1 MANPNSLFPWLKYQD
16 IQIADIALRTQFE
29 SYMSIGNYSQ
39 ALRLLSDNQ
48 SQLQGKA
55 WIGDS
60 INTLVNGII
69 TLESLY
75 NDNVIK
81 FLSDLSETLQSLVD
95 NYRNVGT
102 WIVGNEYK
110 ELNFVAY
117 DNEMYMALQ
126 DVPANTPITDTNYW
140 LYVGLRGEQG
150 VAGVNVRQQYDYSSG
165 KAYNINDLVVYQGQ
179 IYVALK
185 NNTNVLPT
193 NSDTWLL
200 YERVVK
206 ANIYVSNVAPTEE
219 LINGKIWFKTQSD
232 PYTHLADTP
241 IIGTFMMY
249 QNGTW
254 EEMYPDTIFDWV
266 EDKDQYREV
275 GFEIDTIIEFS
286 DIQAVDIRDSRI
298 TNDAIVMVLP
308 QYNITVE
315 QWKDYNHI
323 AEVRVANGVIGIFSD
338 ETFNA
343 VNPSTNIPIRILV
356 R

>member
-29 SYMSIGNYSQ
+29 SYMSVGNYSQ

-126 DVPANTPITDTNYW
+126 DVPVNTPITDTNYW

-150 VAGVNVRQQYDYSSG
+150 AAGVNVRQQYDYSSG

-185 NNTNVLPT
+185 SNTNVLPT

-275 GFEIDTIIEFS
+275 GFEFQAIIQTNEWNNLS
-286 DIQAVDIRDSRI
+286 VDVS
-298 TNDAIVMVLP
+298 N
-308 QYNITVE
+308 
-315 QWKDYNHI
+315 NHI
-323 AEVRVANGVIGIFSD
+323 TIDSIVNIMPQSNMSNTQWIEYNKLESVTIANGKITITANSQI
-338 ETFNA
+338 TQ
-343 VNPSTNIPIRILV
+343 SLPIKILV

>member
-29 SYMSIGNYSQ
+29 SYMSVGNYSQ

-126 DVPANTPITDTNYW
+126 DVPVNTPITDTNYW

-150 VAGVNVRQQYDYSSG
+150 AAGVNVRQQYDYSSG

-185 NNTNVLPT
+185 SNTNVLPT

-275 GFEIDTIIEFS
+275 GFEFQAIIQTNEWNNLS
-286 DIQAVDIRDSRI
+286 VDVS
-298 TNDAIVMVLP
+298 N
-308 QYNITVE
+308 
-315 QWKDYNHI
+315 NHI
-323 AEVRVANGVIGIFSD
+323 TIDSIVNVMPQSNMSNTQWVEYNKLESVTVANGKITITANSQI
-338 ETFNA
+338 TQ
-343 VNPSTNIPIRILV
+343 SLPIKILV

>member
-29 SYMSIGNYSQ
+29 SYMSVGNYSQ

-150 VAGVNVRQQYDYSSG
+150 VAGVNVRQQYNYSSG

-185 NNTNVLPT
+185 SNTNVLPT

-219 LINGKIWFKTQSD
+219 LINGKIWFKTQSN

-275 GFEIDTIIEFS
+275 GFEFQAIIQTNEWNNLS
-286 DIQAVDIRDSRI
+286 VDVS
-298 TNDAIVMVLP
+298 N
-308 QYNITVE
+308 
-315 QWKDYNHI
+315 NHI
-323 AEVRVANGVIGIFSD
+323 TIDSIVNIMPQSNMSNTQWIEYNKLESVTIANGKITITANSQI
-338 ETFNA
+338 TQ
-343 VNPSTNIPIRILV
+343 SLPIKILV

>member
-16 IQIADIALRTQFE
+16 IQIADMALRTQFE
-29 SYMSIGNYSQ
+29 SYMSVGNYSQ

-48 SQLQGKA
+48 LQLQGKA

-126 DVPANTPITDTNYW
+126 DVPVNTPITDTNYW

-150 VAGVNVRQQYDYSSG
+150 AAGVNVRQQYDYSSG

-185 NNTNVLPT
+185 SNTNVLPT

-275 GFEIDTIIEFS
+275 GFEFQAIIQTNEWNNLS
-286 DIQAVDIRDSRI
+286 VDVS
-298 TNDAIVMVLP
+298 N
-308 QYNITVE
+308 
-315 QWKDYNHI
+315 NHI
-323 AEVRVANGVIGIFSD
+323 TIDSIVNVMPQSNMSNTQWVEYNKLESVTVANGKITITANSQI
-338 ETFNA
+338 TQ
-343 VNPSTNIPIRILV
+343 SLPIKILV

>member
-29 SYMSIGNYSQ
+29 SYMSVGNYSQ

-126 DVPANTPITDTNYW
+126 DVPVNTPITDTNYW

-185 NNTNVLPT
+185 SNTNVLPT

-323 AEVRVANGVIGIFSD
+323 AEVQVANGVIGIFSD

-343 VNPSTNIPIRILV
+343 FNPSTNIPIRILV

>member
-29 SYMSIGNYSQ
+29 SYMSVGNYSQ

-126 DVPANTPITDTNYW
+126 DVPANAPITDTNYW

-150 VAGVNVRQQYDYSSG
+150 VAGVNVRQQYNYSSG

-185 NNTNVLPT
+185 SNTNVLPT

-249 QNGTW
+249 QKGTW

-275 GFEIDTIIEFS
+275 GFEFQAIIQTNEWNNLS
-286 DIQAVDIRDSRI
+286 VDVS
-298 TNDAIVMVLP
+298 N
-308 QYNITVE
+308 
-315 QWKDYNHI
+315 NHI
-323 AEVRVANGVIGIFSD
+323 TIDSIVNVMPQSNISNTQWVEYNKLESVTVANGKITITANSQI
-338 ETFNA
+338 TQ
-343 VNPSTNIPIRILV
+343 SLPIKILV

>member
-29 SYMSIGNYSQ
+29 SYMSVGNYSQ
-39 ALRLLSDNQ
+39 ALRLLSNNQ

-150 VAGVNVRQQYDYSSG
+150 VAGVNVCQQYNYSSG

-185 NNTNVLPT
+185 SNTNVLPT

-206 ANIYVSNVAPTEE
+206 ANIYVSNVAPTEK

-275 GFEIDTIIEFS
+275 GFEFQVTIQTNEWNNLSVDVSNSHITIDS
-286 DIQAVDIRDSRI
+286 
-298 TNDAIVMVLP
+298 IVNVMP
-308 QYNITVE
+308 QSNMSNTQWVEYNKLESVT
-315 QWKDYNHI
+315 
-323 AEVRVANGVIGIFSD
+323 VANGKITITANLQITQSL
-338 ETFNA
+338 
-343 VNPSTNIPIRILV
+343 PIKILV

>member
-29 SYMSIGNYSQ
+29 SYMSVGNYSQ

-126 DVPANTPITDTNYW
+126 DVPVNTPITDTNYW

-150 VAGVNVRQQYDYSSG
+150 AAGVNVRQQYDYSSG

-185 NNTNVLPT
+185 SNTNVLPT

-275 GFEIDTIIEFS
+275 VEFQAM
-286 DIQAVDIRDSRI
+286 IQTNEWNNLSVDVS
-298 TNDAIVMVLP
+298 N
-308 QYNITVE
+308 
-315 QWKDYNHI
+315 NHI
-323 AEVRVANGVIGIFSD
+323 TIDSIVNVMPQSNMSNTQWVEYNKLESVTVANGKITITANSQI
-338 ETFNA
+338 TQ
-343 VNPSTNIPIRILV
+343 SLPIKILV

>member
-29 SYMSIGNYSQ
+29 SYMSVGNYSQ

-126 DVPANTPITDTNYW
+126 DVPANTPITDANYW

-150 VAGVNVRQQYDYSSG
+150 VAGVNVRQQYNYSSG

-185 NNTNVLPT
+185 SNTNVLPT

-232 PYTHLADTP
+232 PYTYLADTP

-275 GFEIDTIIEFS
+275 GFEFQAIIQTNEWNNLS
-286 DIQAVDIRDSRI
+286 VDVS
-298 TNDAIVMVLP
+298 N
-308 QYNITVE
+308 
-315 QWKDYNHI
+315 NHI
-323 AEVRVANGVIGIFSD
+323 AIDSIVNVMPQSNMSNTQWVEYNKLESVTVANGKITITANSQI
-338 ETFNA
+338 TQ
-343 VNPSTNIPIRILV
+343 SLPIKILV

>member
-29 SYMSIGNYSQ
+29 SYMSVGNYSQ

-150 VAGVNVRQQYDYSSG
+150 VAGVNVRQQYNYSSG
-165 KAYNINDLVVYQGQ
+165 QAYNINDLVVYQGQ

-185 NNTNVLPT
+185 SNTNVLPT

-275 GFEIDTIIEFS
+275 GFEFQAM
-286 DIQAVDIRDSRI
+286 IQTNEWNNLSVDVS
-298 TNDAIVMVLP
+298 N
-308 QYNITVE
+308 
-315 QWKDYNHI
+315 NHI
-323 AEVRVANGVIGIFSD
+323 TIDSIVNVMPQSNMSNTQWVEYNKLESVTVANGKITITANSQI
-338 ETFNA
+338 TQ
-343 VNPSTNIPIRILV
+343 SLPIKILV

>member
-29 SYMSIGNYSQ
+29 SYMSVGNYSQ

-95 NYRNVGT
+95 NYRNIGT

-150 VAGVNVRQQYDYSSG
+150 AAGVNVRQQYDYSSG

-179 IYVALK
+179 IYVALQS
-185 NNTNVLPT
+185 NTNVLPT

-275 GFEIDTIIEFS
+275 GFEFQVTIQTNEWNNLS
-286 DIQAVDIRDSRI
+286 VDVS
-298 TNDAIVMVLP
+298 N
-308 QYNITVE
+308 
-315 QWKDYNHI
+315 NHI
-323 AEVRVANGVIGIFSD
+323 TIDSIVNVMPQSNMSNTQWVEYNKLESVTVANGKITITANSQI
-338 ETFNA
+338 TQ
-343 VNPSTNIPIRILV
+343 SLPIKILV

>member
-29 SYMSIGNYSQ
+29 SYMSVGNYSQ

-69 TLESLY
+69 TLENLY

-150 VAGVNVRQQYDYSSG
+150 VAGVNVRQQYNYSSG

-185 NNTNVLPT
+185 SNTNVLPT

-219 LINGKIWFKTQSD
+219 LINSKIWFKTQSD

-275 GFEIDTIIEFS
+275 GFEFQAIIQTNEWNNLS
-286 DIQAVDIRDSRI
+286 VDVS
-298 TNDAIVMVLP
+298 N
-308 QYNITVE
+308 
-315 QWKDYNHI
+315 NHI
-323 AEVRVANGVIGIFSD
+323 TIGSIVNVMPQSNMSNTQWVEYNKLESVTVANGKITITANSQI
-338 ETFNA
+338 TQ
-343 VNPSTNIPIRILV
+343 SLPIKILV

>member
-16 IQIADIALRTQFE
+16 IQIADVALRTQFE
-29 SYMSIGNYSQ
+29 SYMNVGNYTQ

-55 WIGDS
+55 WIGES
-60 INTLVNGII
+60 INTLVNGIV

-81 FLSDLSETLQSLVD
+81 FLSDLSTTLQSLVD

-110 ELNFVAY
+110 ELNFVAN
-117 DNEMYMALQ
+117 DDEMYMALQ
-126 DVPANTPITDTNYW
+126 DVPVNTPIADTNYW
-140 LYVGLRGEQG
+140 LYIGLRGEQG
-150 VAGVNVRQQYDYSSG
+150 ASGVNVRQQYDYSSG

-185 NNTNVLPT
+185 SNTNVLPT

-206 ANIYVSNVAPTEE
+206 ATIYVSNVAPTEE
-219 LINGKIWFKTQSD
+219 LVNGKIWFKTQSD
-232 PYTHLADTP
+232 PYTYLTDTP

-249 QNGTW
+249 QNGAW

-275 GFEIDTIIEFS
+275 GFEFQTTIQTSEWS
-286 DIQAVDIRDSRI
+286 DLSVDVSNGHITTDSI
-298 TNDAIVMVLP
+298 INIIP
-308 QYNITVE
+308 QSDMSNE
-315 QWKDYNHI
+315 QWVEYNKL
-323 AEVRVANGVIGIFSD
+323 ESVTVANGKITITAHVQI
-338 ETFNA
+338 TQNL
-343 VNPSTNIPIRILV
+343 PIKILV

>member
-29 SYMSIGNYSQ
+29 SYMSVGNYSQ

-126 DVPANTPITDTNYW
+126 GVPANTPITDTNYW

-150 VAGVNVRQQYDYSSG
+150 VAGVNVRQQYNYSSG

-185 NNTNVLPT
+185 SNTNVLPT

-275 GFEIDTIIEFS
+275 GFEFQAIIQTNEWNNLS
-286 DIQAVDIRDSRI
+286 VDVS
-298 TNDAIVMVLP
+298 N
-308 QYNITVE
+308 
-315 QWKDYNHI
+315 NHI
-323 AEVRVANGVIGIFSD
+323 TIDSIVNVMPQSNMSNAQWVEYNKLESVTVANGKITITANSQI
-338 ETFNA
+338 TQ
-343 VNPSTNIPIRILV
+343 SLPIKILV

>member
-29 SYMSIGNYSQ
+29 SYMSVGNYSQ

-126 DVPANTPITDTNYW
+126 DVPVNTPITDTNYW

-150 VAGVNVRQQYDYSSG
+150 AAGVNVCQQYDYSSG

-185 NNTNVLPT
+185 SNTNVLPT

-275 GFEIDTIIEFS
+275 GFEFQAIIQTNEWNNLS
-286 DIQAVDIRDSRI
+286 VDVS
-298 TNDAIVMVLP
+298 N
-308 QYNITVE
+308 
-315 QWKDYNHI
+315 NHI
-323 AEVRVANGVIGIFSD
+323 TIDSIVNVMPQSNMGNTQWVEYNKLESVTVANGKITI
-338 ETFNA
+338 TANA
-343 VNPSTNIPIRILV
+343 QITQSLPIKILV

>member
-29 SYMSIGNYSQ
+29 SYMSVGNYSQ

-126 DVPANTPITDTNYW
+126 DVPVNTPITDTNYW

-150 VAGVNVRQQYDYSSG
+150 AAGVNVRQQYDYSSG

-185 NNTNVLPT
+185 SNTNVLPT

-266 EDKDQYREV
+266 EDREV
-275 GFEIDTIIEFS
+275 GFEFQAIIQTNEWNNLSVDVSNSHITIDSIVNIMPQSNMSNTQWIEYNKLESVTI
-286 DIQAVDIRDSRI
+286 
-298 TNDAIVMVLP
+298 
-308 QYNITVE
+308 
-315 QWKDYNHI
+315 
-323 AEVRVANGVIGIFSD
+323 ANGKITITANSQI
-338 ETFNA
+338 TQ
-343 VNPSTNIPIRILV
+343 SLPIKILV

>member
-16 IQIADIALRTQFE
+16 IQIADTTLRMQFE
-29 SYMSIGNYSQ
+29 SYMSVGNYSQ

-60 INTLVNGII
+60 INTLVHGIV

-81 FLSDLSETLQSLVD
+81 FLSDLSESLQSLVD

-102 WIVGNEYK
+102 WIVDNEYK
-110 ELNFVAY
+110 ELNFIAY

-126 DVPANTPITDTNYW
+126 DVPANTPITNTNYW

-150 VAGVNVRQQYDYSSG
+150 ASGVNVRQQYDYSSD
-165 KAYNINDLVVYQGQ
+165 KTYNINDLVVYQGQ

-185 NNTNVLPT
+185 SNTNVLPT
-193 NSDTWLL
+193 NNDTWLL
-200 YERVVK
+200 YERVVR
-206 ANIYVSNVAPTEE
+206 ATIHVSNVAPTEN
-219 LINGKIWFKTQSD
+219 LVNGKIWFKTQSD
-232 PYTHLADTP
+232 PYTHTGGIP
-241 IIGTFMMY
+241 IIGIFMMY

-275 GFEIDTIIEFS
+275 GFDFQVVIQVSDWNNLSVDINNSHITTDSIVNIMPQSDMNTIQRIEYNKLKSISVTNGKITIIANAQ
-286 DIQAVDIRDSRI
+286 ITQNLPIKILIR
-298 TNDAIVMVLP
+298 
-308 QYNITVE
+308 
-315 QWKDYNHI
+315 
-323 AEVRVANGVIGIFSD
+323 
-338 ETFNA
+338 
-343 VNPSTNIPIRILV
+343 
-356 R
+356 

>member
-1 MANPNSLFPWLKYQD
+1 MANPNSLFSWLKYQD

-29 SYMSIGNYSQ
+29 SYMSVGNYSQ

-102 WIVGNEYK
+102 WIVSNEYK

-117 DNEMYMALQ
+117 NNEMYMALK
-126 DVPANTPITDTNYW
+126 DVPVNTPITNTNYW

-150 VAGVNVRQQYDYSSG
+150 ASGVNVRQQYDYSSD
-165 KAYNINDLVVYQGQ
+165 KTYNINDLVVYQGQ

-185 NNTNVLPT
+185 SNTNVLPT
-193 NSDTWLL
+193 NNDTWLL
-200 YERVVK
+200 YERVVR
-206 ANIYVSNVAPTEE
+206 ATIHVSNVAPTEN
-219 LINGKIWFKTQSD
+219 LVNGKIWFKTQSD
-232 PYTHLADTP
+232 PYTHTGGIP
-241 IIGTFMMY
+241 IIGIFMMY

-275 GFEIDTIIEFS
+275 GFDFQVVIQVSDWNNLSVDINNSHITTDSIVNIMPQSDMNTIQRIEYNKLKSISVTNGKITIIANA
-286 DIQAVDIRDSRI
+286 QI
-298 TNDAIVMVLP
+298 TQNLP
-308 QYNITVE
+308 I
-315 QWKDYNHI
+315 K
-323 AEVRVANGVIGIFSD
+323 
-338 ETFNA
+338 
-343 VNPSTNIPIRILV
+343 ILV

>member
-29 SYMSIGNYSQ
+29 SYMSVGNYSQ

-150 VAGVNVRQQYDYSSG
+150 VAGVNVRQQYNYSSG

-185 NNTNVLPT
+185 SNTNVLPT

-275 GFEIDTIIEFS
+275 GFEFQAIIQTNEWNNLS
-286 DIQAVDIRDSRI
+286 VDVS
-298 TNDAIVMVLP
+298 N
-308 QYNITVE
+308 
-315 QWKDYNHI
+315 NHI
-323 AEVRVANGVIGIFSD
+323 AIDSIVNVMPQSNMSNTQWVEYNKLESVTVANGKITITANSQI
-338 ETFNA
+338 TQ
-343 VNPSTNIPIRILV
+343 SLPIKILV

>member
-29 SYMSIGNYSQ
+29 SYMSVGNYSQ

-126 DVPANTPITDTNYW
+126 DVPVNTPITDTNYW
-140 LYVGLRGEQG
+140 LYIGLRGEQG
-150 VAGVNVRQQYDYSSG
+150 AAGVNVRQQYDYSSG

-185 NNTNVLPT
+185 SNTNVLPT

-275 GFEIDTIIEFS
+275 GFEFQAIIQTNEWNNLSVDVSNSHITIDSIVNIMPQPNMSNTQWIEYNKLESVTI
-286 DIQAVDIRDSRI
+286 
-298 TNDAIVMVLP
+298 
-308 QYNITVE
+308 
-315 QWKDYNHI
+315 
-323 AEVRVANGVIGIFSD
+323 ANGKITITANSQI
-338 ETFNA
+338 TQ
-343 VNPSTNIPIRILV
+343 SLPIKILV

>member
-29 SYMSIGNYSQ
+29 SYMSVGNYSQ

-69 TLESLY
+69 TLENLY

-81 FLSDLSETLQSLVD
+81 FLSDLSKSLQSLVD

-102 WIVGNEYK
+102 WIVGNKYK

-117 DNEMYMALQ
+117 NNEMYMALQ
-126 DVPANTPITDTNYW
+126 DVPANTPITNTSYW

-185 NNTNVLPT
+185 SNTNVLPT

-232 PYTHLADTP
+232 PYAHLADTP

-275 GFEIDTIIEFS
+275 GFEFQATIQTNEWNNLS
-286 DIQAVDIRDSRI
+286 VDIS
-298 TNDAIVMVLP
+298 N
-308 QYNITVE
+308 
-315 QWKDYNHI
+315 NHI
-323 AEVRVANGVIGIFSD
+323 TIDSIVNVMPQSNMSNTQWIEYNKLESVTIANGKITIMANSQI
-338 ETFNA
+338 TQ
-343 VNPSTNIPIRILV
+343 SLPIKILV

>member
-29 SYMSIGNYSQ
+29 SYMSVGNYSQ

-48 SQLQGKA
+48 SQLQGKV

-60 INTLVNGII
+60 IKTLVNGII

-126 DVPANTPITDTNYW
+126 DVPVNTPITDTNYW

-150 VAGVNVRQQYDYSSG
+150 AAGVNVRQQYDYSSG

-185 NNTNVLPT
+185 SNTNVLPT

-275 GFEIDTIIEFS
+275 GFEFQAIIQTNEWNNLSVDVSNSHITIDSIVNIMPQSNMSNTQWIEYNKLESVTI
-286 DIQAVDIRDSRI
+286 
-298 TNDAIVMVLP
+298 
-308 QYNITVE
+308 
-315 QWKDYNHI
+315 
-323 AEVRVANGVIGIFSD
+323 ANGKITITANSQI
-338 ETFNA
+338 TQ
-343 VNPSTNIPIRILV
+343 SLPIKILV

>member
-29 SYMSIGNYSQ
+29 SYMSVGNYSQ

-69 TLESLY
+69 TLENLY

-126 DVPANTPITDTNYW
+126 GVPANIPITDTNYW

-150 VAGVNVRQQYDYSSG
+150 AAGVNVRQQYDYSSG
-165 KAYNINDLVVYQGQ
+165 KVYNINDLVVYQGQ

-185 NNTNVLPT
+185 SNTNVLPT

-275 GFEIDTIIEFS
+275 GFEFQAIIQTNEWNNLSVDVSNSHITIDSIVNIMPQSNMSNTQWIE
-286 DIQAVDIRDSRI
+286 
-298 TNDAIVMVLP
+298 
-308 QYNITVE
+308 YNKLESVT
-315 QWKDYNHI
+315 
-323 AEVRVANGVIGIFSD
+323 VANGKITI
-338 ETFNA
+338 TANA
-343 VNPSTNIPIRILV
+343 QITQSLPIKILV

>member
-29 SYMSIGNYSQ
+29 SYMSVGNYSQ

-185 NNTNVLPT
+185 SNTNVLPT

-275 GFEIDTIIEFS
+275 GFEFQAIIQTNEWNNLS
-286 DIQAVDIRDSRI
+286 VDVS
-298 TNDAIVMVLP
+298 N
-308 QYNITVE
+308 
-315 QWKDYNHI
+315 NHI
-323 AEVRVANGVIGIFSD
+323 TIDSIVNVMPQSNMSNTQWVEYNKLESVTVANGKITITANSQI
-338 ETFNA
+338 TQ
-343 VNPSTNIPIRILV
+343 SLPIKILV

>member
-16 IQIADIALRTQFE
+16 IQIADIALRMQFE
-29 SYMSIGNYSQ
+29 SYMSVGNYSQ

-110 ELNFVAY
+110 ELNFAAY

-150 VAGVNVRQQYDYSSG
+150 AAGVNVRQQYDYSSG

-185 NNTNVLPT
+185 SNTNVLPT

-275 GFEIDTIIEFS
+275 GFEFQAIIQTNEWNNLSVDVSNSHITIDSIVNIMPQSNMSNTQWIEYNKLESVTI
-286 DIQAVDIRDSRI
+286 
-298 TNDAIVMVLP
+298 
-308 QYNITVE
+308 
-315 QWKDYNHI
+315 
-323 AEVRVANGVIGIFSD
+323 ANGKITITANSQI
-338 ETFNA
+338 TQ
-343 VNPSTNIPIRILV
+343 SLPIKILV

>member
-16 IQIADIALRTQFE
+16 IQIEDITLRTQFE
-29 SYMSIGNYSQ
+29 SYMSVGNYSQ

-60 INTLVNGII
+60 INTLVHGIV
-69 TLESLY
+69 TLEGLY

-81 FLSDLSETLQSLVD
+81 FLSDLSNALQSLVD

-117 DNEMYMALQ
+117 NNEMYMALQ
-126 DVPANTPITDTNYW
+126 DVPANTPITNTNYW
-140 LYVGLRGEQG
+140 LYIGLRGEQG
-150 VAGVNVRQQYDYSSG
+150 VSGVNVRQQYNYSSG
-165 KAYNINDLVVYQGQ
+165 KTYNINDLVVYQGQ

-185 NNTNVLPT
+185 SNTNVLPT
-193 NSDTWLL
+193 NEDTWLL
-200 YERVVK
+200 YERVIK
-206 ANIYVSNVAPTEE
+206 ATIHVSNVAPTDN
-219 LINGKIWFKTQSD
+219 LVNGKIWFKTQSD
-232 PYTHLADTP
+232 PYTHTADTP

-249 QNGTW
+249 QNGNW

-275 GFEIDTIIEFS
+275 GFDFQTVIQVGDWNNLSVDIANSHITTDSIVNIVPQSNMSNMQWIEYNKLESVSVVNGKITITANTQIIE
-286 DIQAVDIRDSRI
+286 
-298 TNDAIVMVLP
+298 NLP
-308 QYNITVE
+308 IKV
-315 QWKDYNHI
+315 
-323 AEVRVANGVIGIFSD
+323 
-338 ETFNA
+338 
-343 VNPSTNIPIRILV
+343 LV

>member
-29 SYMSIGNYSQ
+29 SYMSVGNYSQ

-150 VAGVNVRQQYDYSSG
+150 VAGVNVRQQYNYSSG

-185 NNTNVLPT
+185 SNTNVLPT

-254 EEMYPDTIFDWV
+254 EEMYPDIIFDWV
-266 EDKDQYREV
+266 EDKNQYREV
-275 GFEIDTIIEFS
+275 GFEFQAIIQTNEWNNLS
-286 DIQAVDIRDSRI
+286 VDVS
-298 TNDAIVMVLP
+298 N
-308 QYNITVE
+308 
-315 QWKDYNHI
+315 NHI
-323 AEVRVANGVIGIFSD
+323 TIDSIVNVMPQSNMSNTQWVEYNKLESVTVANGKITITANSQI
-338 ETFNA
+338 TQ
-343 VNPSTNIPIRILV
+343 SLPIKILV

>member
-29 SYMSIGNYSQ
+29 SYMSVGNYSQ

-126 DVPANTPITDTNYW
+126 DVPVNTPITDTNYW

-150 VAGVNVRQQYDYSSG
+150 VAGVNVRQQYNYSSG

-185 NNTNVLPT
+185 SNTNVLPT

-275 GFEIDTIIEFS
+275 GFEFQAIIQTNEWNNLS
-286 DIQAVDIRDSRI
+286 VDVS
-298 TNDAIVMVLP
+298 N
-308 QYNITVE
+308 
-315 QWKDYNHI
+315 NHI
-323 AEVRVANGVIGIFSD
+323 TIDSIVNVMPQSNMSNTQWVEYNKLESVTVANGKITITANSQI
-338 ETFNA
+338 TQ
-343 VNPSTNIPIRILV
+343 SLPIKILV

>member
-29 SYMSIGNYSQ
+29 SYMSVGNYSQ
-39 ALRLLSDNQ
+39 ALRLLFDNQ

-126 DVPANTPITDTNYW
+126 DVPVNTPITDTNYW
-140 LYVGLRGEQG
+140 LYIGLRGEQG
-150 VAGVNVRQQYDYSSG
+150 AAGVNVRQQYDYSSG

-185 NNTNVLPT
+185 SNTNVLPT

-275 GFEIDTIIEFS
+275 GFEFQVTIQTNEWNNLSVDVSNSHITIDSIVNIMPQSNMSNTQWIEYNKLESVTI
-286 DIQAVDIRDSRI
+286 
-298 TNDAIVMVLP
+298 
-308 QYNITVE
+308 
-315 QWKDYNHI
+315 
-323 AEVRVANGVIGIFSD
+323 ANGKITITANSQI
-338 ETFNA
+338 TQ
-343 VNPSTNIPIRILV
+343 SLPIKILV

>member
-29 SYMSIGNYSQ
+29 SYMSVGNYSQ

-48 SQLQGKA
+48 VQLQGKA

-102 WIVGNEYK
+102 WIVSNEYK

-150 VAGVNVRQQYDYSSG
+150 VAGVNVRQQYNYSSG

-185 NNTNVLPT
+185 SNTNVLPT

-232 PYTHLADTP
+232 PYTHLANTP

-275 GFEIDTIIEFS
+275 GFEFQAM
-286 DIQAVDIRDSRI
+286 IQTNEWNNLSVDIS
-298 TNDAIVMVLP
+298 N
-308 QYNITVE
+308 
-315 QWKDYNHI
+315 NHI
-323 AEVRVANGVIGIFSD
+323 TIDSIVNVMPQSNMSNTQWIEYNKLESVTIANGKITITANSQI
-338 ETFNA
+338 TQ
-343 VNPSTNIPIRILV
+343 SLPIKILV

>member
-29 SYMSIGNYSQ
+29 SYMSVGNYSQ

-126 DVPANTPITDTNYW
+126 DVPANTPITDANYW

-150 VAGVNVRQQYDYSSG
+150 AAGVNVRQQYDYSSG

-185 NNTNVLPT
+185 SNTNVLPT

-275 GFEIDTIIEFS
+275 GFEFQAIIQTNEWNNLSVDVSNSHITIDSIVNIMPQSNMSNTQWIEYNKLESVTI
-286 DIQAVDIRDSRI
+286 
-298 TNDAIVMVLP
+298 
-308 QYNITVE
+308 
-315 QWKDYNHI
+315 
-323 AEVRVANGVIGIFSD
+323 ANGKITITANSQI
-338 ETFNA
+338 TQ
-343 VNPSTNIPIRILV
+343 SLPIKILV

>member
-29 SYMSIGNYSQ
+29 SYMSVGNYSQ

-126 DVPANTPITDTNYW
+126 DVPVNTPITNTNYW

-150 VAGVNVRQQYDYSSG
+150 AAGVNVRQQYDYSSG

-185 NNTNVLPT
+185 SNTNVLPT

-275 GFEIDTIIEFS
+275 GFEFQVTIQTNEWNNLS
-286 DIQAVDIRDSRI
+286 VDVS
-298 TNDAIVMVLP
+298 N
-308 QYNITVE
+308 
-315 QWKDYNHI
+315 NHI
-323 AEVRVANGVIGIFSD
+323 TIDSIVNVMPQSNMSNTQWIEYNKLESVTIANGKITITANSQI
-338 ETFNA
+338 TQ
-343 VNPSTNIPIRILV
+343 SLPIKILV

>member
-29 SYMSIGNYSQ
+29 SYMSVGNYSQ

-150 VAGVNVRQQYDYSSG
+150 VAGVNVRQQYNYSSG

-185 NNTNVLPT
+185 SNTNVLPT

-275 GFEIDTIIEFS
+275 GFEFQAM
-286 DIQAVDIRDSRI
+286 IQTNEWNNLSVDVS
-298 TNDAIVMVLP
+298 N
-308 QYNITVE
+308 
-315 QWKDYNHI
+315 NHI
-323 AEVRVANGVIGIFSD
+323 TIDSIVNVMPQSNMSNTQWVEYNKLESVTVANGKITITANSQI
-338 ETFNA
+338 TQ
-343 VNPSTNIPIRILV
+343 SLPIKILV

>member
-29 SYMSIGNYSQ
+29 SYMSVGNYSQ

-126 DVPANTPITDTNYW
+126 DVPVNTPITDTNYW
-140 LYVGLRGEQG
+140 LYVGLRGKQG
-150 VAGVNVRQQYDYSSG
+150 AAGVNVRQQYDYSSG

-185 NNTNVLPT
+185 SNTNVLPT

-275 GFEIDTIIEFS
+275 GFEFQAIIQTNEWNNLSVDVSNSHITIDSIVNIMPQSNMSNTQWIEYNKLESVTI
-286 DIQAVDIRDSRI
+286 
-298 TNDAIVMVLP
+298 
-308 QYNITVE
+308 
-315 QWKDYNHI
+315 
-323 AEVRVANGVIGIFSD
+323 ANGKITITANSQI
-338 ETFNA
+338 TQ
-343 VNPSTNIPIRILV
+343 SLPIKILV

>member
-29 SYMSIGNYSQ
+29 SYMSVGNYSQ

-95 NYRNVGT
+95 DYRNVGT
-102 WIVGNEYK
+102 LIVGNEYK

-126 DVPANTPITDTNYW
+126 DVPVNIPITDTNYW

-150 VAGVNVRQQYDYSSG
+150 AAGVNVRQQYDYSSG

-185 NNTNVLPT
+185 SNTNVLPT

-266 EDKDQYREV
+266 DREV
-275 GFEIDTIIEFS
+275 GFEFQVTIQTNEWNNLS
-286 DIQAVDIRDSRI
+286 VDVS
-298 TNDAIVMVLP
+298 N
-308 QYNITVE
+308 NHITVDSIVNVMPQSNMSNT
-315 QWKDYNHI
+315 QWIEYNKLESVTI
-323 AEVRVANGVIGIFSD
+323 ANGKITITANSQI
-338 ETFNA
+338 TQ
-343 VNPSTNIPIRILV
+343 SLPIKILV